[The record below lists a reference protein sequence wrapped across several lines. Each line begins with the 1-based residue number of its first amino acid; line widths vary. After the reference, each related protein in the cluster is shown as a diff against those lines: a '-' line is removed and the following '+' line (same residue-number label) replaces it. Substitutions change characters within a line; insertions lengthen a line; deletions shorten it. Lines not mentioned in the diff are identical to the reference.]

1 MKKIMN
7 FMTNSFTPVVTK
19 LTKSPWIS
27 SIQDSVMIILPLIL
41 VGSLV
46 TVVSLLHN
54 IFPNMPDFS
63 LINSF
68 SFGLLGL
75 LVAFLIP
82 YFVMEKKGYN
92 NKKIIS
98 GATSLAL
105 YLMLLSPVVAD
116 DGKITFIFSR
126 FGATGMFLSLVIGLT
141 VAAVMNLA
149 SKKSF
154 FSEDSV
160 IPEFVIVWFDSLIP
174 ITLLMVGA
182 WTIAVPLNVDFFD
195 VILKIF
201 NPLSQIVQSYPGFVL
216 SIFIPVFLYTFGISG
231 WVMMPVIY
239 PVYLSGL
246 AENAERVAAG
256 LEPTNIAVQ
265 ETAYAFTSM
274 GGVGTTLALAVMM
287 LIASKSYRLKAI
299 GRATIVP
306 SIFNINEPLMFGGP
320 VVFNPF
326 LMVPMWI
333 SSIVIPSIVYF
344 VMKLGFVAIPAKTF
358 MLWYIPYPIASYLAT
373 QDWRA
378 IIFAFVIFA
387 VAFIIYFPF
396 FKAYDNQEKKKEL
409 ELSASEE

>member
-1 MKKIMN
+1 MKKIMD
-7 FMTNSFTPVVTK
+7 FMTNSFTPVVNKITK
-19 LTKSPWIS
+19 NPWIS
-27 SIQDSVMIILPLIL
+27 SIQDSVMTILPLIL

-46 TVVSLLHN
+46 TIVSLLNN
-54 IFPNMPDFS
+54 IIPNMPDFS
-63 LINSF
+63 LINNF

-75 LVAFLIP
+75 IVTFLIP
-82 YFVMEKKGYN
+82 YFIMEKKGHH

-98 GATSLAL
+98 GATGLAL
-105 YLMLLSPVVAD
+105 YLMLLSPIVTD
-116 DGKITFIFSR
+116 DGNITFVFSR

-154 FSEDSV
+154 FSQDSV
-160 IPEFVIVWFDSLIP
+160 IPDFVIVWFDSLIP
-174 ITLLMVGA
+174 ITALMLAG
-182 WTIAVPLNVDFFD
+182 WLIADPLNVDFFE
-195 VILKIF
+195 VVLKIF
-201 NPLSQIVQSYPGFVL
+201 SPLAQIVQSYPGYVL
-216 SIFIPVFLYTFGISG
+216 SVFIPVFLYTFGISG

-256 LEPTNIAVQ
+256 LDPTNVALQ

-299 GRATIVP
+299 GKATIVP
-306 SIFNINEPLMFGGP
+306 SVFNINEPLMFGGP
-320 VVFNPF
+320 IVFNPF
-326 LMVPMWI
+326 LMIPVWI
-333 SSIVIPSIVYF
+333 SSIVVPSIVYF
-344 VMKLGFVAIPAKTF
+344 VMKLGLVAIPAKTF

-378 IIFAFVIFA
+378 IILALVIFA
-387 VAFIIYFPF
+387 VTFLIYFPF
-396 FKAYDNQEKKKEL
+396 FKAYDNQERKKEL
-409 ELSASEE
+409 SADEE

>member
-1 MKKIMN
+1 
-7 FMTNSFTPVVTK
+7 
-19 LTKSPWIS
+19 
-27 SIQDSVMIILPLIL
+27 
-41 VGSLV
+41 
-46 TVVSLLHN
+46 
-54 IFPNMPDFS
+54 MPDFS

-75 LVAFLIP
+75 LVSFLIP
-82 YFVMEKKGYN
+82 YFVMEKKGHN
-92 NKKIIS
+92 NKKIIA
-98 GATSLAL
+98 GATGLAL
-105 YLMLLSPVVAD
+105 YLMLLSPIVTE
-116 DGKITFIFSR
+116 DGNITFIISR
-126 FGATGMFLSLVIGLT
+126 FGATGMFLSLVIGLS

-174 ITLLMVGA
+174 ITLLMLAG
-182 WTIAVPLNVDFFD
+182 WTIAVPLNLDFFE
-195 VILKIF
+195 VVLKIF
-201 NPLSQIVQSYPGFVL
+201 SPLAQIVQSYPGYVL
-216 SIFIPVFLYTFGISG
+216 SVFIPVFLYTFGISG

-256 LEPTNIAVQ
+256 LEPTNIALQ

-287 LIASKSYRLKAI
+287 LFASKSYRLKAI
-299 GRATIVP
+299 GKATIVP

-326 LMVPMWI
+326 LMIPMWI
-333 SSIVIPSIVYF
+333 ASIVIPSIVYF
-344 VMKLGFVAIPAKTF
+344 VMKIGLVAIPTKTF

-378 IIFAFVIFA
+378 VILALLIFV

-409 ELSASEE
+409 NASAE